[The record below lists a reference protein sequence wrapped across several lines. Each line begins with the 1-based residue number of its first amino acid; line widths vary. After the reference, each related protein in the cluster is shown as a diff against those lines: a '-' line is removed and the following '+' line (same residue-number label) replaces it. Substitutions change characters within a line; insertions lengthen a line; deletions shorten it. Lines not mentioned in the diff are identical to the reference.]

1 VEVLEE
7 GLLLWIGCTSSYR
20 VPELARAFVFI
31 LKALGV
37 DYKYLGRDEGCC
49 GSILLRLG
57 LKKEFSKVAEE
68 TTGRILST
76 GAEALVTHCP
86 GCMRTFKLDYLREL
100 KDLGVEV
107 RHSTE
112 VILEHVKPSSLKPL
126 ELKAL
131 YFDPCHLGRHLKV
144 YEPPRHLLSMVPS
157 LKVIEPEESREESL
171 CCGAGGGVRGCFEEL
186 AQAVARELL
195 DYFKSLSAE
204 AVVTACPF
212 CYYNLKTA
220 SNGSVK
226 VLDILQV
233 IKASMEG
240 RARGELA

>member
-1 VEVLEE
+1 MGG

-20 VPELARAFVFI
+20 VPELARSLVSV
-31 LKALGV
+31 LKALAV
-37 DYKYLGRDEGCC
+37 DYECLGRDEGCC

-57 LKKEFSKVAEE
+57 LKEEFSRVAED
-68 TTGRILST
+68 TASRIWST
-76 GAEALVTHCP
+76 GAKALVTHCP
-86 GCMRTFKLDYLREL
+86 GCMRTFKLDYPRET
-100 KDLGVEV
+100 KDLGLEI

-126 ELKAL
+126 ELRAV
-131 YFDPCHLGRHLKV
+131 YFDPCHLGRHLNV
-144 YEPPRHLLSMVPS
+144 YEPPRRLLTAIPG

-195 DYFKSLSAE
+195 DYFKSLGAE

-212 CYYNLKTA
+212 CYYNFKTA
-220 SNGSVK
+220 SDGSMK
-226 VLDILQV
+226 VLDVLQV
-233 IKASMEG
+233 VRASMEG
-240 RARGELA
+240 RPRGGLA

>member
-1 VEVLEE
+1 MERS
-7 GLLLWIGCTSSYR
+7 LLLWIGCTSSYR
-20 VPELARAFVFI
+20 VPELARALVFI

-37 DYKYLGRDEGCC
+37 DYNYLGRDEGCC

-57 LKKEFSKVAEE
+57 LKREFSKVAEE
-68 TTGRILST
+68 TVSKILSM
-76 GAEALVTHCP
+76 GAEGLVTHCP
-86 GCMRTFKLDYLREL
+86 GCMRTFKLDYPREL
-100 KDLGVEV
+100 KDLGIEV

-126 ELKAL
+126 NLKAV

-144 YEPPRHLLSMVPS
+144 YEPPRRLLSMVPS
-157 LKVIEPEESREESL
+157 LKVIEPEESKEESL

-195 DYFKSLSAE
+195 EYFKSLGAE

-220 SNGSVK
+220 SDGSVK
-226 VLDILQV
+226 VLDVLQV

>member
-1 VEVLEE
+1 MERS
-7 GLLLWIGCTSSYR
+7 LLLWIGCTSSYR
-20 VPELARAFVFI
+20 VPELARALVFI

-37 DYKYLGRDEGCC
+37 DYNYLGRDEGCC

-57 LKKEFSKVAEE
+57 LKREFSKVAEE
-68 TTGRILST
+68 TASKMLSV
-76 GAEALVTHCP
+76 GAKALVTHCP
-86 GCMRTFKLDYLREL
+86 GCMRAFKLDYPREL

-126 ELKAL
+126 DLKAV

-144 YEPPRHLLSMVPS
+144 YEPPRRLLGMVPG
-157 LKVIEPEESREESL
+157 LKVMEPEESKEGSL

-186 AQAVARELL
+186 ARAVARDLL
-195 DYFKSLSAE
+195 DYFKSLGAE

-212 CYYNLKTA
+212 CYYNFKTA
-220 SNGSVK
+220 SDGSMK
-226 VLDILQV
+226 VLDVLQV
-233 IKASMEG
+233 VKASMEG
-240 RARGELA
+240 RARGGLI

>member
-1 VEVLEE
+1 MGG

-20 VPELARAFVFI
+20 APELARSLVSV
-31 LKALGV
+31 LKALAV
-37 DYKYLGRDEGCC
+37 DYECLGRDEGCC

-57 LKKEFSKVAEE
+57 LKEEFSRVAEG
-68 TTGRILST
+68 TASRIWST
-76 GAEALVTHCP
+76 GAKALVTHCP
-86 GCMRTFKLDYLREL
+86 GCMRTFKLDYPRET
-100 KDLGVEV
+100 KDLGLEI

-126 ELKAL
+126 ELKAV
-131 YFDPCHLGRHLKV
+131 YFDPCHLGRHLNV
-144 YEPPRHLLSMVPS
+144 YEPPRRLLTVIPG

-195 DYFKSLSAE
+195 DYFKSLGAE

-212 CYYNLKTA
+212 CYYNLKSA
-220 SNGSVK
+220 SDGSMK
-226 VLDILQV
+226 VLDVLQV
-233 IKASMEG
+233 VRASMEG
-240 RARGELA
+240 RPRGGLA

>member
-1 VEVLEE
+1 LEG

-20 VPELARAFVFI
+20 VPELATSLVSI
-31 LKALGV
+31 LKALDI

-57 LKKEFSKVAEE
+57 LKDEFSKVAEDAAN
-68 TTGRILST
+68 RILNT
-76 GAEALVTHCP
+76 GAESLTTHCP
-86 GCMRTFKLDYLREL
+86 GCMRTFKLDYPREL
-100 KDLGVEV
+100 KDLGLEV

-126 ELKAL
+126 ELKAV
-131 YFDPCHLGRHLKV
+131 YFDPCHLGRHLNV
-144 YEPPRHLLSMVPS
+144 YEPPRRLLSMVPG
-157 LKVIEPEESREESL
+157 LKLIEPEETREESL

-195 DYFKSLSAE
+195 DYFKSLGAE

-212 CYYNLKTA
+212 CYYNLKAA
-220 SNGSVK
+220 SDGSIK
-226 VLDILQV
+226 VLDLLQV
-233 IKASMEG
+233 VRFSLGG
-240 RARGELA
+240 RARGGPV

>member
-1 VEVLEE
+1 LERS
-7 GLLLWIGCTSSYR
+7 LLLWIGCTSSYR
-20 VPELARAFVFI
+20 VPELARALVFI

-37 DYKYLGRDEGCC
+37 DYNYLGRDEGCC

-57 LKKEFSKVAEE
+57 LKREFSKVAEE
-68 TTGRILST
+68 TVSKILSM
-76 GAEALVTHCP
+76 GAEGLVTHCP
-86 GCMRTFKLDYLREL
+86 GCMRTFKLDYPREL

-126 ELKAL
+126 DLKAV

-144 YEPPRHLLSMVPS
+144 YEPPRRLLSMVPS
-157 LKVIEPEESREESL
+157 LKVIEPEESKEESL

-195 DYFKSLSAE
+195 EYFKSLGAE

-220 SNGSVK
+220 SDGSVK
-226 VLDILQV
+226 VLDVLQV

>member
-1 VEVLEE
+1 LE

-20 VPELARAFVFI
+20 VPELAHSFVSV
-31 LKALGV
+31 LEALGV
-37 DYKYLGRDEGCC
+37 HYKYLGRDEGCC

-68 TTGRILST
+68 TAARILSA
-76 GAEALVTHCP
+76 GAEGLTTHCP
-86 GCMRTFKLDYLREL
+86 GCMRTFKLDYPREL
-100 KDLGVEV
+100 KALGVEV

-126 ELKAL
+126 ELKAV
-131 YFDPCHLGRHLKV
+131 YFDPCHLGRHLNV
-144 YEPPRHLLSMVPS
+144 YEPPRRLLSMVPS
-157 LKVIEPEESREESL
+157 LKLIEPEESREESL

-195 DYFKSLSAE
+195 DYFKSLGAE

-212 CYYNLKTA
+212 CYYNFKTA
-220 SNGSVK
+220 SDGSMK
-226 VLDILQV
+226 VLDVLQV
-233 IKASMEG
+233 VRASMEV
-240 RARGELA
+240 RPRGGLA

>member
-1 VEVLEE
+1 LGG

-20 VPELARAFVFI
+20 VPELARSLVSV

-37 DYKYLGRDEGCC
+37 DYECLGRDEGCC

-57 LKKEFSKVAEE
+57 LKEEFSRVAED
-68 TTGRILST
+68 TASRIRST
-76 GAEALVTHCP
+76 EAEGLVTHCP
-86 GCMRTFKLDYLREL
+86 GCMRTFKLDYPREI
-100 KDLGVEV
+100 KGLGLEI

-112 VILEHVKPSSLKPL
+112 AILEHVKPSSLKPL
-126 ELKAL
+126 ELKAV
-131 YFDPCHLGRHLKV
+131 YFDPCHLGRHLNV
-144 YEPPRHLLSMVPS
+144 YEPPRRLLSMIPS

-186 AQAVARELL
+186 AQAMARELL
-195 DYFKSLSAE
+195 EYFKFLRAD

-220 SNGSVK
+220 SDGSMK

-233 IKASMEG
+233 IRASMEG
-240 RARGELA
+240 RALGGPV